1 METNGAILTRSSKV
15 FSGMLIENDKLESS
29 ISARIRYHRQKA
41 KIAQPELA
49 KAVGCSRDRIFCYE
63 NGRTSEEKMDIELLK
78 KMADYFGV
86 DKYYFCNEYHVF
98 IDTTDVPEY
107 LKKMRK
113 DKRMSQR
120 KFANML
126 GIPLASYKGYE
137 EGRVRIPEKYW
148 YYIRHFQ

>member
-1 METNGAILTRSSKV
+1 
-15 FSGMLIENDKLESS
+15 
-29 ISARIRYHRQKA
+29 
-41 KIAQPELA
+41 
-49 KAVGCSRDRIFCYE
+49 
-63 NGRTSEEKMDIELLK
+63 MDIELLK
-78 KMADYFGV
+78 KMSDYFGV

-98 IDTTDVPEY
+98 IDMTDVPEY
-107 LKKMRK
+107 LKRTRK
-113 DKRMSQR
+113 NRGMSQK